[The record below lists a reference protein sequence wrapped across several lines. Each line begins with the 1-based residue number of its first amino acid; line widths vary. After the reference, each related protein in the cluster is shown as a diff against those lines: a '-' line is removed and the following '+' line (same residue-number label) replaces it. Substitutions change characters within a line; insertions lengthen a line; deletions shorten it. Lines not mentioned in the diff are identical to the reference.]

1 MATATPKHGTSNG
14 RKWTM
19 PSLPHILPAKGEKL
33 EGSGFEDFR
42 LEEGVEAGED
52 LALDDRK
59 LPVAYQS
66 GRHVEAIVGSA
77 EGETQTW
84 RSRERMKT
92 VRYDMIFFF
101 VVKLATRESSVRS
114 VCNVICLSIYQCKD
128 IIRHRC
134 RKWRHLTDVSQTTFH
149 KSAGGK
155 VSLCLLQCMLF
166 IKTTS
171 YRSGFCEGFSLNQ
184 MHKKFWKNS

>member
-1 MATATPKHGTSNG
+1 
-14 RKWTM
+14 M

-92 VRYDMIFFF
+92 VRTYDLIFFF
-101 VVKLATRESSVRS
+101 KNWGEKV
-114 VCNVICLSIYQCKD
+114 LSFQ
-128 IIRHRC
+128 
-134 RKWRHLTDVSQTTFH
+134 F
-149 KSAGGK
+149 A
-155 VSLCLLQCMLF
+155 M
-166 IKTTS
+166 
-171 YRSGFCEGFSLNQ
+171 
-184 MHKKFWKNS
+184 